1 MAADIK
7 VVNMKNKSA
16 RYLNHPQNSLVRA
29 KKQKGFGILEILI
42 TVFVLAVGLL
52 GIASLQTLGFRS
64 SQSSYMR
71 TIAAYKSYEMIDRMR
86 ANPSGISAG
95 SYNAISGI
103 PSASDCTSSSCS
115 TSQMATF
122 DANQWN
128 TELQGLLPS
137 GQGTVTG
144 AGSGTVF
151 QVVIRWDEDRTG
163 ATGAGCTDSDTDL
176 QCFTVNVQL

>member
-1 MAADIK
+1 MIDET
-7 VVNMKNKSA
+7 NRYNTFPQKN
-16 RYLNHPQNSLVRA
+16 RFNL

-52 GIASLQTLGFRS
+52 GIASLQTLGFRA

-71 TIAAYKSYEMIDRMR
+71 TIAAYKAYEMLDRMR
-86 ANPSGISAG
+86 ANPDGISGG

-103 PSASDCTSSSCS
+103 PTATDCTEVVCSSA
-115 TSQMATF
+115 QMAAF
-122 DANQWN
+122 DASQWN
-128 TELQGLLPS
+128 SELVDLLPS

-144 AGSGTVF
+144 AGAGSVF
-151 QVVIRWDEDRTG
+151 QVVIRWDENRTG
-163 ATGAGCTDSDTDL
+163 ATGTGCADIDTDL